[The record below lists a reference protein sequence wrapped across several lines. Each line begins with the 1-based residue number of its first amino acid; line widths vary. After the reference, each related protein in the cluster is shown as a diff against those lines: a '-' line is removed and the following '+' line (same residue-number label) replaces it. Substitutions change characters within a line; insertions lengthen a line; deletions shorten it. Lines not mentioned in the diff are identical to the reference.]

1 MKALHRALARAGVL
15 LAGLATVSVA
25 LAPSAAAHTTDGYSH
40 DSTTGMT
47 STDWMSWLHPGN
59 PLSQLSLPG
68 THDTGA
74 YVWAG
79 DITETQSMDLKEQL
93 NSGIRA
99 WDIRLGYEATSKRL
113 RVYHGETLQGQYFD
127 SDVLATADDFL
138 AGHPGEVIVIRLM
151 HETGPKENFDTRV
164 KAALDKF
171 ERVYRGTSNNPL
183 LRDIRG
189 KIVVLPWFSSSQRI
203 GIPWGTLD
211 SQDNWQMTTNRDLAV
226 KWGSVKAQLAASSGG
241 PYGTIY
247 ANFLSAAQ
255 GDFPYFFASG
265 HSSPQT
271 GAPNLLTGWVS
282 GGPFDTCHLDS
293 RCIPEYPRVGCVAET
308 CSVAFEGVNVMT
320 MNLLRHRQTPGRAGL
335 VYADYPGK
343 GLIQAVIDS
352 NIDFTSGAL
361 YGVASGR
368 CVDVPGGTHQ
378 NGTPVQLWDCNS
390 GGNQRWQA
398 SSTNQLV
405 VYGDKCLDARESG
418 SADGTVVQ
426 LYDCNGTGA
435 QKWRYRPD
443 GSIVNIPSGK
453 CLDAYRQGTAN
464 GTRLVLW
471 TCNGGANQ
479 KWARPQ

>member
-1 MKALHRALARAGVL
+1 MKALRRALARAGVL
-15 LAGLATVSVA
+15 LAVSVTVGASLATN
-25 LAPSAAAHTTDGYSH
+25 AAAHTTDAYSH

-79 DITETQSMDLKEQL
+79 DITETQSMDLAEQL
-93 NSGIRA
+93 KSGIRA

-113 RVYHGETLQGQYFD
+113 RVYHGDTLQGQFFD

-138 AGHPGEVIVIRLM
+138 AKHPGEVIVMRLM
-151 HETGPKENFDTRV
+151 HESGPTTDFHTRV

-171 ERVYRGTSNNPL
+171 ARVYRGTDDNPL

-189 KIVVLPWFSSSQRI
+189 KIVVLPWPAPSPRI
-203 GIPWGTLD
+203 GIPWSTLD
-211 SQDNWQMTTNRDLAV
+211 SQDNWQMTTRYDLAV
-226 KWGSVKAQLAASSGG
+226 KWKSVKDQLEASRTG

-247 ANFLSAAQ
+247 ANLLSAAQ

-271 GAPNLLTGWVS
+271 GAPNALTGWIS
-282 GGPFDTCHLDS
+282 GGPLDTCHLDAK
-293 RCIPEYPRVGCVAET
+293 CIPEYRRVNCVGES

-320 MNLLRHRQTPGRAGL
+320 MNLLRSRTTPGRVGL
-335 VYADYPGK
+335 VYADFPGK

-352 NIDFTSGAL
+352 NADFTSGAL
-361 YGVASGR
+361 YGEESGR
-368 CVDVPGGTHQ
+368 CVDVPGGTTQ
-378 NGTPVQLWDCNS
+378 NSTPVQLWDCNS
-390 GGNQRWQA
+390 TSNQRWQST
-398 SSTNQLV
+398 SSGQLT
-405 VYGDKCLDARESG
+405 VYGNKCLDARGSG

-426 LYDCNGTGA
+426 IYDCNGTGA
-435 QKWRYRPD
+435 QQWRYQPD
-443 GSIVNIPSGK
+443 GSVINVPTGK
-453 CLDAYRQGTAN
+453 CLDAYQKATAN
-464 GTRLVLW
+464 GTALVLW
-471 TCNGGANQ
+471 TCNGGSNQ
-479 KWARPQ
+479 KWFRPQ